1 MRGQGDPN
9 EEGGAYQRALSVLYA
24 LCYTLKMSKLGDRRI
39 DAIVTQSGCMG
50 YCNAEPTVEITL
62 PGQEPVVFGDVTPER
77 ASELIT
83 KYVLHGEL
91 VDGIIPHRHN
101 TQF

>member
-1 MRGQGDPN
+1 MPN
-9 EEGGAYQRALSVLYA
+9 PP
-24 LCYTLKMSKLGDRRI
+24 LKSPSPARSR
-39 DAIVTQSGCMG
+39 
-50 YCNAEPTVEITL
+50 
-62 PGQEPVVFGDVTPER
+62 VVFGDVTPER